1 MKKLILLLLFIPL
14 VFFGQEKLSKKEI
27 KNNLKIKEHI
37 EYINKY
43 RIVKIINNGLDLN
56 AQFVAYG
63 TNETE
68 FSRLLLKNGFN
79 VGDYFTRNNV
89 KDTQNREMLVSTE
102 VRYNGRY
109 IFTLAE
115 SRVGK
120 KGFGGYSFITIKDLE
135 NNNKIVAS
143 IMIDLRKVDY
153 RKTKKMPREYMLIE
167 DDLNDK
173 LWSEIFSELRAL
185 NNK

>member
-1 MKKLILLLLFIPL
+1 
-14 VFFGQEKLSKKEI
+14 
-27 KNNLKIKEHI
+27 
-37 EYINKY
+37 
-43 RIVKIINNGLDLN
+43 
-56 AQFVAYG
+56 
-63 TNETE
+63 
-68 FSRLLLKNGFN
+68 
-79 VGDYFTRNNV
+79 
-89 KDTQNREMLVSTE
+89 MLVSTE

-185 NNK
+185 NNKWNKWLYLHNYLIISYLPIQKLEKIFPNISSFVICPVISPIESIAFLKSIDNKSPVIPFSIPFLISINDDSASLREL